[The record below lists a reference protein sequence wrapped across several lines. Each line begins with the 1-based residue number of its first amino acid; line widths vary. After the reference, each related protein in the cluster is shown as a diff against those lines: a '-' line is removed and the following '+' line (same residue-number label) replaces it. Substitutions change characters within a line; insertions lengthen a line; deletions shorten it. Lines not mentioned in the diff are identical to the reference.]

1 VSGSV
6 SDEEGW
12 FYGNFNVLREK
23 IMNRLLFASVLGMK
37 VLMAAPPD
45 NAVPASQ
52 KQRNSLEAM
61 QSSIDKQ
68 KAAVRT
74 QAGDGSPAASFFTT
88 PWQGPASI
96 ARPPACDPIDESDL
110 ASIVKDTA
118 LAQDM
123 SPDLIRA
130 VIRRESASY
139 SCAVSAKGAIG
150 LMQLMPETSQQF
162 GADPFDAKQ
171 NVEAGSKYLKQLLTR
186 YKGDRKLALA
196 AYNAGPARVDAVGG
210 IPEIQETTA
219 YVDAILKDIE
229 SAKALGPVQPKA
241 K

>member
-1 VSGSV
+1 M
-6 SDEEGW
+6 
-12 FYGNFNVLREK
+12 K
-23 IMNRLLFASVLGMK
+23 I
-37 VLMAAPPD
+37 LMAAPQETSPAAKPD
-45 NAVPASQ
+45 QPAVPALQ
-52 KQRNSLEAM
+52 KQRNSFEAM
-61 QSSIDKQ
+61 QASIDKQ

-74 QAGDGSPAASFFTT
+74 QIGNGSPAASFFTT

-96 ARPPACDPIDESDL
+96 ALPPACDPIEESDL
-110 ASIVKDTA
+110 ASIVKESA
-118 LAQDM
+118 LAQGM
-123 SPDLIRA
+123 SPELIRA

-186 YKGDRKLALA
+186 YKGDQKLALA
-196 AYNAGPARVDAVGG
+196 AYNAGPARVDAAGG
-210 IPEIQETTA
+210 VPEIQETTA
-219 YVDAILKDIE
+219 YVDAILSDIE
-229 SAKALGPVQPKA
+229 SAKALSSVQPKA

>member
-1 VSGSV
+1 MTRCAIDWCTCLLVASV
-6 SDEEGW
+6 FGM
-12 FYGNFNVLREK
+12 NVL
-23 IMNRLLFASVLGMK
+23 I
-37 VLMAAPPD
+37 AAPPD
-45 NAVPASQ
+45 TSPAGKQDQSAAVQ
-52 KQRNSLEAM
+52 KQRSSFEAM

-68 KAAVRT
+68 KAAVRA
-74 QAGDGSPAASFFTT
+74 QVGDGSPAASFFTT
-88 PWQGPASI
+88 PWQAPASV
-96 ARPPACDPIDESDL
+96 ALPPPACDPIAESDL
-110 ASIVKDTA
+110 ASIVRENA
-118 LAQDM
+118 IAQNM

-186 YKGDRKLALA
+186 YKGDQKLALA
-196 AYNAGPARVDAVGG
+196 AYNAGPARVDAAGG

-229 SAKALGPVQPKA
+229 SAKALSSVQPKA

>member
-1 VSGSV
+1 
-6 SDEEGW
+6 
-12 FYGNFNVLREK
+12 
-23 IMNRLLFASVLGMK
+23 MN

-45 NAVPASQ
+45 TSPAAKQDQSAVVQ
-52 KQRNSLEAM
+52 KQRNSFEAM

-68 KAAVRT
+68 KAAART
-74 QAGDGSPAASFFTT
+74 QVGEGSPAASFFTT
-88 PWQGPASI
+88 PWQAPASL
-96 ARPPACDPIDESDL
+96 APPPACDPIAESDL
-110 ASIVKDTA
+110 ASIVRENA
-118 LAQDM
+118 IAQNM

-139 SCAVSAKGAIG
+139 SCAVSPKGAIG

-162 GADPFDAKQ
+162 GADPFDARQ

-186 YKGDRKLALA
+186 YKGDQKLALA

-210 IPEIQETTA
+210 IPDIQETTA
-219 YVDAILKDIE
+219 YVDAVLKDIE
-229 SAKALGPVQPKA
+229 SAKALSTIQPKP